1 MLLILNKQKKLQPK
15 ISQRYSVRGAGAGLS
30 GLWKLFCPCKPLYL
44 KRWYMNRFLLIL
56 LTASLSGC
64 IIVPDRA
71 SVSMDKVIEL
81 DERALENAKLN
92 FRLEWVR

>member
-1 MLLILNKQKKLQPK
+1 
-15 ISQRYSVRGAGAGLS
+15 
-30 GLWKLFCPCKPLYL
+30 
-44 KRWYMNRFLLIL
+44 MNRFLLIL